1 MSTTAPVH
9 GSSRPGLRACDY
21 PVGQRFKMSL
31 GDVRGEWPQWV
42 DVPTSGPNRHS
53 RPVSWRVVDNTR
65 ANDRLACNGHVLVRM
80 YRRSPLR
87 STLRI
92 VCSTGLPTCLPIYS
106 TGVLFGMMP
115 CLTDWLGS
123 AGSFYL
129 KPPTGNLGTRT
140 AIRTTV
146 RPQLAHGRDSQSR
159 PNLAYRRLA
168 VLAKFRPLAARGSA
182 QLLNLVQ
189 L

>member
-1 MSTTAPVH
+1 
-9 GSSRPGLRACDY
+9 
-21 PVGQRFKMSL
+21 
-31 GDVRGEWPQWV
+31 
-42 DVPTSGPNRHS
+42 
-53 RPVSWRVVDNTR
+53 
-65 ANDRLACNGHVLVRM
+65 
-80 YRRSPLR
+80 
-87 STLRI
+87 
-92 VCSTGLPTCLPIYS
+92 
-106 TGVLFGMMP
+106 MMP

-159 PNLAYRRLA
+159 PNLSYRRLE

-189 L
+189 LYTVIVVRVLLLYSAFRYESYLKALTIG

>member
-1 MSTTAPVH
+1 MLSHFQAFAHFVGAVTADM
-9 GSSRPGLRACDY
+9 DY
-21 PVGQRFKMSL
+21 SFLQARHRFFAHPRYL
-31 GDVRGEWPQWV
+31 QQ
-42 DVPTSGPNRHS
+42 
-53 RPVSWRVVDNTR
+53 
-65 ANDRLACNGHVLVRM
+65 A
-80 YRRSPLR
+80 
-87 STLRI
+87 
-92 VCSTGLPTCLPIYS
+92 CLPAFLSI
-106 TGVLFGMMP
+106 VLFGMMP
-115 CLTDWLGS
+115 CLADWLGS

-159 PNLAYRRLA
+159 PNLSYRRLE

>member
-1 MSTTAPVH
+1 
-9 GSSRPGLRACDY
+9 
-21 PVGQRFKMSL
+21 
-31 GDVRGEWPQWV
+31 
-42 DVPTSGPNRHS
+42 
-53 RPVSWRVVDNTR
+53 
-65 ANDRLACNGHVLVRM
+65 M

-159 PNLAYRRLA
+159 PNLSYRRLE

-189 L
+189 LYCCTYCTAVRSTVVYIETAGILDGILSLIR

>member
-1 MSTTAPVH
+1 
-9 GSSRPGLRACDY
+9 
-21 PVGQRFKMSL
+21 
-31 GDVRGEWPQWV
+31 
-42 DVPTSGPNRHS
+42 
-53 RPVSWRVVDNTR
+53 
-65 ANDRLACNGHVLVRM
+65 M

-115 CLTDWLGS
+115 CLADWLGS

-159 PNLAYRRLA
+159 PNLSYRRLE

-189 L
+189 QYTWVTDCARPQAAYTQCASNATAAAGWLLWPCLR

>member
-1 MSTTAPVH
+1 
-9 GSSRPGLRACDY
+9 
-21 PVGQRFKMSL
+21 
-31 GDVRGEWPQWV
+31 
-42 DVPTSGPNRHS
+42 
-53 RPVSWRVVDNTR
+53 
-65 ANDRLACNGHVLVRM
+65 M

-140 AIRTTV
+140 AIHTTV

-159 PNLAYRRLA
+159 PNLSYRRLDMGRPSKIQTTGCARQRATVEPCTA
-168 VLAKFRPLAARGSA
+168 VRVLKIRGIEDHSEVHRNS
-182 QLLNLVQ
+182 LLLRIPQ
-189 L
+189 

>member
-1 MSTTAPVH
+1 MAGPLTAF
-9 GSSRPGLRACDY
+9 SYDWEIESQDPGLF
-21 PVGQRFKMSL
+21 QL
-31 GDVRGEWPQWV
+31 GD
-42 DVPTSGPNRHS
+42 
-53 RPVSWRVVDNTR
+53 
-65 ANDRLACNGHVLVRM
+65 
-80 YRRSPLR
+80 
-87 STLRI
+87 
-92 VCSTGLPTCLPIYS
+92 S

-159 PNLAYRRLA
+159 PNLSYRRLE

-189 L
+189 LYDAAV

>member
-1 MSTTAPVH
+1 
-9 GSSRPGLRACDY
+9 
-21 PVGQRFKMSL
+21 
-31 GDVRGEWPQWV
+31 
-42 DVPTSGPNRHS
+42 
-53 RPVSWRVVDNTR
+53 
-65 ANDRLACNGHVLVRM
+65 
-80 YRRSPLR
+80 
-87 STLRI
+87 
-92 VCSTGLPTCLPIYS
+92 
-106 TGVLFGMMP
+106 MMP
-115 CLTDWLGS
+115 CLADWLGS

-159 PNLAYRRLA
+159 PNLSYRRLE

-189 L
+189 LYVAFHQKSLEFLERPAHPKPEYRW

>member
-1 MSTTAPVH
+1 
-9 GSSRPGLRACDY
+9 
-21 PVGQRFKMSL
+21 
-31 GDVRGEWPQWV
+31 
-42 DVPTSGPNRHS
+42 
-53 RPVSWRVVDNTR
+53 
-65 ANDRLACNGHVLVRM
+65 M

-182 QLLNLVQ
+182 QLLNLVPRASH
-189 L
+189 LLSSPCLYSCSYASMLDLATAVGILYL

>member
-1 MSTTAPVH
+1 MADARWSASIGEHRRTRVGSGESSAAAAAAAAATDTTQLP
-9 GSSRPGLRACDY
+9 P
-21 PVGQRFKMSL
+21 P
-31 GDVRGEWPQWV
+31 P
-42 DVPTSGPNRHS
+42 
-53 RPVSWRVVDNTR
+53 
-65 ANDRLACNGHVLVRM
+65 
-80 YRRSPLR
+80 PLPAFL
-87 STLRI
+87 SI
-92 VCSTGLPTCLPIYS
+92 
-106 TGVLFGMMP
+106 VLFGMMP
-115 CLTDWLGS
+115 CLADWLGS

-159 PNLAYRRLA
+159 PNLSYRRLE

-189 L
+189 LYDGMDLKGHAPR

>member
-1 MSTTAPVH
+1 
-9 GSSRPGLRACDY
+9 
-21 PVGQRFKMSL
+21 
-31 GDVRGEWPQWV
+31 
-42 DVPTSGPNRHS
+42 
-53 RPVSWRVVDNTR
+53 
-65 ANDRLACNGHVLVRM
+65 M

-159 PNLAYRRLA
+159 PNLSYRRLE

-182 QLLNLVQ
+182 QLLNLVSHRDPASRFSSPPQKSAAAAAAGRAQ
-189 L
+189 LQSTNLCFGAPC

>member
-1 MSTTAPVH
+1 
-9 GSSRPGLRACDY
+9 
-21 PVGQRFKMSL
+21 
-31 GDVRGEWPQWV
+31 
-42 DVPTSGPNRHS
+42 
-53 RPVSWRVVDNTR
+53 
-65 ANDRLACNGHVLVRM
+65 
-80 YRRSPLR
+80 
-87 STLRI
+87 
-92 VCSTGLPTCLPIYS
+92 
-106 TGVLFGMMP
+106 MMP

-159 PNLAYRRLA
+159 PNLSYRRLE

-189 L
+189 LYSWLGLLTFEKGRSLLGGPNSAFLAEAQVVKSTRQNSVAAGGDYSRSP

>member
-1 MSTTAPVH
+1 
-9 GSSRPGLRACDY
+9 
-21 PVGQRFKMSL
+21 
-31 GDVRGEWPQWV
+31 
-42 DVPTSGPNRHS
+42 
-53 RPVSWRVVDNTR
+53 
-65 ANDRLACNGHVLVRM
+65 
-80 YRRSPLR
+80 
-87 STLRI
+87 
-92 VCSTGLPTCLPIYS
+92 
-106 TGVLFGMMP
+106 MMP

-159 PNLAYRRLA
+159 PNLSYRRLE

-189 L
+189 LYLGTAVQMICTKSVLPRTLVCLYLR

>member
-1 MSTTAPVH
+1 
-9 GSSRPGLRACDY
+9 
-21 PVGQRFKMSL
+21 
-31 GDVRGEWPQWV
+31 
-42 DVPTSGPNRHS
+42 
-53 RPVSWRVVDNTR
+53 
-65 ANDRLACNGHVLVRM
+65 
-80 YRRSPLR
+80 
-87 STLRI
+87 
-92 VCSTGLPTCLPIYS
+92 
-106 TGVLFGMMP
+106 MMP

-159 PNLAYRRLA
+159 PNLSYRRLEGP
-168 VLAKFRPLAARGSA
+168 AKFRPLAARGSA

-189 L
+189 HCDSNCMHSGTVSMQCMPRGRRRAGPRQPAAAAHRGPRPLHILAEAHPGQSGDGRRSPMTQGFAINRPFSPEPLPLECRAAAVLRSQGISRAPHVILLSACSTLP

>member
-1 MSTTAPVH
+1 
-9 GSSRPGLRACDY
+9 
-21 PVGQRFKMSL
+21 
-31 GDVRGEWPQWV
+31 
-42 DVPTSGPNRHS
+42 
-53 RPVSWRVVDNTR
+53 
-65 ANDRLACNGHVLVRM
+65 
-80 YRRSPLR
+80 
-87 STLRI
+87 
-92 VCSTGLPTCLPIYS
+92 
-106 TGVLFGMMP
+106 MMP
-115 CLTDWLGS
+115 CLADWLGS

-159 PNLAYRRLA
+159 PNLSYRRLE

-189 L
+189 LYAVGQYSCTMHSFLVICL

>member
-1 MSTTAPVH
+1 
-9 GSSRPGLRACDY
+9 
-21 PVGQRFKMSL
+21 
-31 GDVRGEWPQWV
+31 
-42 DVPTSGPNRHS
+42 
-53 RPVSWRVVDNTR
+53 
-65 ANDRLACNGHVLVRM
+65 M

-159 PNLAYRRLA
+159 PNLSYRRLE

-182 QLLNLVQ
+182 QLLNLVYLYPLIGVSSVPGSVHSIFTYDSAGSREREFRSEIRHQ
-189 L
+189 ISDSKISLPAAIHFSRE

>member
-1 MSTTAPVH
+1 
-9 GSSRPGLRACDY
+9 
-21 PVGQRFKMSL
+21 
-31 GDVRGEWPQWV
+31 
-42 DVPTSGPNRHS
+42 
-53 RPVSWRVVDNTR
+53 
-65 ANDRLACNGHVLVRM
+65 M

-159 PNLAYRRLA
+159 PNLSREPLGTISATGSPSKIQATGCARQRATVEPCPILCPRPIKRQNRILMRFFYSAILA
-168 VLAKFRPLAARGSA
+168 QTPAC
-182 QLLNLVQ
+182 
-189 L
+189 

>member
-1 MSTTAPVH
+1 
-9 GSSRPGLRACDY
+9 
-21 PVGQRFKMSL
+21 
-31 GDVRGEWPQWV
+31 
-42 DVPTSGPNRHS
+42 
-53 RPVSWRVVDNTR
+53 
-65 ANDRLACNGHVLVRM
+65 M

-159 PNLAYRRLA
+159 PNLSYRRLE

-182 QLLNLVQ
+182 QLLNLAYSCSAMMHLYSTKLVSYVHKTV
-189 L
+189 LPRRLRPLGLIGV

>member
-1 MSTTAPVH
+1 
-9 GSSRPGLRACDY
+9 
-21 PVGQRFKMSL
+21 
-31 GDVRGEWPQWV
+31 
-42 DVPTSGPNRHS
+42 
-53 RPVSWRVVDNTR
+53 
-65 ANDRLACNGHVLVRM
+65 
-80 YRRSPLR
+80 
-87 STLRI
+87 
-92 VCSTGLPTCLPIYS
+92 
-106 TGVLFGMMP
+106 MMP
-115 CLTDWLGS
+115 CLADWLGS

-159 PNLAYRRLA
+159 PNLSYRRLE

-189 L
+189 LYDCHVYVLGIPSASAQSYENQNCTVRNVP

>member
-1 MSTTAPVH
+1 
-9 GSSRPGLRACDY
+9 
-21 PVGQRFKMSL
+21 
-31 GDVRGEWPQWV
+31 
-42 DVPTSGPNRHS
+42 
-53 RPVSWRVVDNTR
+53 
-65 ANDRLACNGHVLVRM
+65 M

-159 PNLAYRRLA
+159 PNLSYRRLE

-189 L
+189 LYSCTVLVLGSQPVQVTSAPFPSFRRLHGLGSWGVYVFPRKPQDRF

>member
-1 MSTTAPVH
+1 MTLRTAAST
-9 GSSRPGLRACDY
+9 RADGRRH
-21 PVGQRFKMSL
+21 PVGLL
-31 GDVRGEWPQWV
+31 GQ
-42 DVPTSGPNRHS
+42 
-53 RPVSWRVVDNTR
+53 
-65 ANDRLACNGHVLVRM
+65 
-80 YRRSPLR
+80 
-87 STLRI
+87 
-92 VCSTGLPTCLPIYS
+92 
-106 TGVLFGMMP
+106 
-115 CLTDWLGS
+115 GS

-159 PNLAYRRLA
+159 PNLSYRRLE

-189 L
+189 LAVTVVPYYSCMMDLLASSSTVLAANQSRNCICPVQYAVLLRSVTVSASRHTSRSTDLICIIFKYMTSQQHYLCTRTACLKARLKSEAFRAIQARYS

>member
-1 MSTTAPVH
+1 
-9 GSSRPGLRACDY
+9 
-21 PVGQRFKMSL
+21 
-31 GDVRGEWPQWV
+31 
-42 DVPTSGPNRHS
+42 
-53 RPVSWRVVDNTR
+53 
-65 ANDRLACNGHVLVRM
+65 M

-159 PNLAYRRLA
+159 PNLSYRRLEGP
-168 VLAKFRPLAARGSA
+168 AKFRPLAARGSA

-189 L
+189 LYSSSTGATIYRSSITRRLVASYIQLYSSCCAVAVHSRAT

>member
-1 MSTTAPVH
+1 
-9 GSSRPGLRACDY
+9 
-21 PVGQRFKMSL
+21 
-31 GDVRGEWPQWV
+31 
-42 DVPTSGPNRHS
+42 
-53 RPVSWRVVDNTR
+53 
-65 ANDRLACNGHVLVRM
+65 M

-159 PNLAYRRLA
+159 PNLSYRRLEGP
-168 VLAKFRPLAARGSA
+168 AKFRPLAARGSA

-189 L
+189 LYAVWEMRETAGRAGKVAQFWDFLRYSCTRRQKTGCKQVVVVAPQPQGPRCA

>member
-1 MSTTAPVH
+1 
-9 GSSRPGLRACDY
+9 
-21 PVGQRFKMSL
+21 
-31 GDVRGEWPQWV
+31 
-42 DVPTSGPNRHS
+42 
-53 RPVSWRVVDNTR
+53 
-65 ANDRLACNGHVLVRM
+65 
-80 YRRSPLR
+80 
-87 STLRI
+87 
-92 VCSTGLPTCLPIYS
+92 
-106 TGVLFGMMP
+106 MMP

-159 PNLAYRRLA
+159 PNLSYRRLE

-189 L
+189 LYRKGSYNVQLAVGRLPEGPAHPRKRAHGSCADDGPAGRRRRRL

>member
-1 MSTTAPVH
+1 
-9 GSSRPGLRACDY
+9 
-21 PVGQRFKMSL
+21 
-31 GDVRGEWPQWV
+31 
-42 DVPTSGPNRHS
+42 
-53 RPVSWRVVDNTR
+53 
-65 ANDRLACNGHVLVRM
+65 
-80 YRRSPLR
+80 
-87 STLRI
+87 
-92 VCSTGLPTCLPIYS
+92 
-106 TGVLFGMMP
+106 MMP

-159 PNLAYRRLA
+159 PNLSYRRLE

-189 L
+189 PYVEYATGMWPAEESETNRGI